1 MKAVK
6 TLAKKRLSKGT
17 EAMQNLYTE
26 ESYNAIDRQLKRRL
40 ALFFAVEAV
49 LVGLFIWA
57 LVARIQWAAM
67 VFACLAGCFGIFFL
81 NLFCA
86 PLSRYRRLVRGA
98 LSGRSHEKVMEFV
111 RREPDRTAVDGVSC
125 HSLIFL
131 GDADKHGDRET
142 MLYWDS
148 EIPLPEPEP
157 GRTYRIRYT
166 GRIIIGIE
174 AVS

>member
-1 MKAVK
+1 M
-6 TLAKKRLSKGT
+6 RS
-17 EAMQNLYTE
+17 
-26 ESYNAIDRQLKRRL
+26 IR
-40 ALFFAVEAV
+40 
-49 LVGLFIWA
+49 
-57 LVARIQWAAM
+57 
-67 VFACLAGCFGIFFL
+67 CFGIFFL

-142 MLYWDS
+142 MMYWDS
-148 EIPLPEPEP
+148 ELPMPELEP
-157 GRTYRIRYT
+157 GVSYHVRYT
-166 GRIIIGIE
+166 GRNIIGIE
-174 AVS
+174 AAA